1 MNGPWIKLYRS
12 FISDGTVQYLI
23 ARHGHV
29 TVTVLVT
36 LMCVTVNGVV
46 TKPIDE
52 LATLCRIDEE
62 VFAELVAVISDRGI
76 ISRDSEGKITFNN
89 WNKYQQSSSTERTRK
104 YREKI
109 VTQASRKRHSD
120 GHSDGHSDANVTGEV
135 EERSKKLEEENI
147 KNSPH
152 TNSSDM
158 CVENQIENPTGV
170 QGQGL
175 TRIEKARLAWNES
188 KAGPPMRLNVL
199 NMGPDNR
206 HSCML
211 PLPAYSD
218 EEIAEAID
226 TYAKVRASPDHEVR
240 APYQSFVG
248 FMRSGIEK
256 FIAAADPWAAYKRQR
271 GNSYR
276 DIEDRD
282 REAAL
287 AMLGGGK

>member
-1 MNGPWIKLYRS
+1 MKGPWVKVWRKVLTDEKL
-12 FISDGTVQYLI
+12 
-23 ARHGHV
+23 A
-29 TVTVLVT
+29 LVT
-36 LMCVTVNGVV
+36 ELHGDKAFRVWMTLLLRSEDGKVLETRQLLSSLVK
-46 TKPIDE
+46 TKRP
-52 LATLCRIDEE
+52 TLDRILETMSE
-62 VFAELVAVISDRGI
+62 VGMIEISGEGQI
-76 ISRDSEGKITFNN
+76 IIPKWNAYQECDSVK
-89 WNKYQQSSSTERTRK
+89 RVRR
-104 YREKI
+104 YRERYSNATETLHERDK
-109 VTQASRKRHSD
+109 D
-120 GHSDGHSDANVTGEV
+120 ENVTGRRIEG
-135 EERSKKLEEENI
+135 RRIEEENI

-158 CVENQIENPTGV
+158 CVENPTGP

-175 TRIEKARLAWNES
+175 TRIEKARLAWNEAA
-188 KAGPPMRLNVL
+188 AGPPMRLNVL

-226 TYAKVRASPDHEVR
+226 TYAKIRASSEHEVR

-248 FMRSGIEK
+248 FMRGGVEK

-276 DIEDRD
+276 DIEERD